1 VVRQRRDRPRRRG
14 ARRAAPG
21 DRGGGTDRHGDR
33 DGRGGRHDP
42 GARGGASAEAE
53 LGNARQLLERAEAL
67 VEGSTVSRAQ
77 VATLRS
83 DVEVKVAALAAQQAR
98 LAERTVLAPF
108 AGTLGIRQVSLGAL
122 VSPGDAIVTLDD
134 LTRMRVDFDLPEVLL
149 AQLRPGLELQVRSD
163 TYPDRAFTATVTSI
177 DTRIDPATR
186 SVATVAE
193 IDNRD
198 GLLRPG
204 MFLSVRVI
212 LSTDDDAVLIPEQ
225 ALVPQGTQQYVYVV
239 ADGKAARREVA
250 IGSRQSGMVEVR
262 SGLAPG
268 ESVVIEGTQRL
279 RDGAAVTVEAAET
292 GAAS

>member
-1 VVRQRRDRPRRRG
+1 M
-14 ARRAAPG
+14 
-21 DRGGGTDRHGDR
+21 
-33 DGRGGRHDP
+33 
-42 GARGGASAEAE
+42 
-53 LGNARQLLERAEAL
+53 
-67 VEGSTVSRAQ
+67 SRAQ

-83 DVEVKVAALAAQQAR
+83 DVEVKAAALAAQQAR

-108 AGTLGIRQVSLGAL
+108 AGTLNRPPGQPGGAG
-122 VSPGDAIVTLDD
+122 VARHAIVTLDD

-149 AQLRPGLELQVRSD
+149 AQLDPGWSFQVRSD

-212 LSTDDDAVLIPEQ
+212 LSSDDDAILIPEQ
-225 ALVPQGTQQYVYVV
+225 ALVPQGTSQYVYVI
-239 ADGKAARREVA
+239 ADGKAARREV
-250 IGSRQSGMVEVR
+250 R
-262 SGLAPG
+262 SA
-268 ESVVIEGTQRL
+268 
-279 RDGAAVTVEAAET
+279 
-292 GAAS
+292 AASPARSRSARASRSAKAS